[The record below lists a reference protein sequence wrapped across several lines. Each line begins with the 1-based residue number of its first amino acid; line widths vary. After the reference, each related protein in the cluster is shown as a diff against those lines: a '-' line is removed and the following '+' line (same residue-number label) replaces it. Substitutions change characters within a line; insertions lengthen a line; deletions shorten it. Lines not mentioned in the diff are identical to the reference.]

1 MTQEVTITRLAH
13 GGDGIGEID
22 GKICFV
28 PYGLPGDT
36 LEVKLTKDKKTF
48 CRGRI
53 TKVVTPS
60 PDRIKVDCRVYEK
73 CGGCSWFHLDY
84 PAQLEWKQK
93 IVETAFLK
101 LAKLDVT
108 VDGLENPDLRTGYRT
123 RATFK
128 GHEGDWGFYA
138 AESHE
143 VVDIDECPL
152 CHPDMNA
159 ALKKLKQTP
168 IGGEVEVLVNPEGDE
183 VFLWTEEP
191 SKELKNDFPSAQN
204 LEDGDGR
211 VQFMF
216 DEIPV
221 VNGTFNQSSLQLNR
235 LLVDHVHSFLQ
246 DAESIL
252 DLYCGSGNMTLGLSE
267 KAHIVGLDKNGPAIQ
282 AADHTGRG
290 EFHIGSDKAFPDF
303 INRQKWGAII
313 LDPPRVGAKH
323 SMPALRDADTDRII
337 YISCDPATLARDA
350 AVILQG
356 PWKINSITAIDIFP
370 NTNHIE
376 TVCVFDRKTNEEQ
389 EL

>member
-1 MTQEVTITRLAH
+1 MEVTITRLAH
-13 GGDGIGEID
+13 GGDGVGEID

-36 LEVKLTKDKKTF
+36 LEVKLLQNKKTF

-53 TKVVTPS
+53 VKIITPS
-60 PDRIKVDCRVYEK
+60 PDRIPVDCPVYGT

-84 PAQLEWKQK
+84 PAQLQWKQK
-93 IVETAFLK
+93 IVATAFEK
-101 LAKLDVT
+101 LAKVDVE
-108 VDGLENPDLRTGYRT
+108 VAGLEDPTFRTGYRT

-128 GHEGDWGFYA
+128 GHEGEWGFYA
-138 AESHE
+138 TESHD
-143 VVDIDECPL
+143 VVDIDACPL
-152 CHPDMNA
+152 CHPNMNA
-159 ALKKLKQTP
+159 ALQRLKKTP
-168 IGGEVEVLVNPEGDE
+168 IGGEVEVLVNPEGEE

-191 SKELKNDFPSAQN
+191 SEELRADFPAAQS
-204 LEDGDGR
+204 LEDGDAR
-211 VQFMF
+211 VQFMY
-216 DEIPV
+216 DGIPV

-235 LLVDHVHSFLQ
+235 VLVNHVQSFLQ

-252 DLYCGSGNMTLGLSE
+252 DLYCGSGNMTLALSD
-267 KAHIVGLDKNGPAIQ
+267 KALVVGLDKNGPAIQ

-303 INRQKWGAII
+303 INRQHWDAIV

-323 SMPALRDADTDRII
+323 SMEILQKADTDRII

-350 AVILQG
+350 AVILRG
-356 PWKINSITAIDIFP
+356 DWTINSVTAIDIFP

-376 TVCVFDRKTNEEQ
+376 TVCVFDRVKP
-389 EL
+389 